1 MERRVE
7 ERGGDGEEVE
17 GWWGYR
23 RREKRLDEQWEV
35 GKWRGGEEG
44 RLECEERRRGGNRQ
58 MKRGRWMNRE
68 VWRQG
73 KGMRGEA
80 GRWREGGG

>member
-44 RLECEERRRGGNRQ
+44 RLECEER
-58 MKRGRWMNRE
+58 
-68 VWRQG
+68 
-73 KGMRGEA
+73 
-80 GRWREGGG
+80 GGGGGTGR